1 VTLRTRIAH
10 ALLFAI
16 TLALA
21 FPFRAGELRFDLG
34 AAAGWLA
41 LAPLA
46 ALLRDLGPRAAFKWA
61 FFSSW
66 LGFTLIV
73 FWLYVVVTVHG
84 GAPAIAGVA
93 AVLVVSGV
101 FAAHA
106 GAAGALWVWLAPRA
120 GRAAALVLPAAWLVM
135 EHLRGFDFLGGFTWA
150 SLGYATHLDL
160 PMLGLASLGG
170 VHALSFVTALAGT
183 LLGLGRWPAA
193 LAVVAVAHGI
203 GFLALPSASDLAAP
217 RDPPLRVAMVQG
229 NIPQGEKWDP
239 ARAQRNFDVHLEL
252 SRAVAA
258 ERPDLILWPESALPG
273 FLEAQPEFR
282 DPLLALASEIDV
294 PLVVGGIGLSR
305 VPGERMPLLHNS
317 LFVVTPSQG
326 VVDRYDKTVLVPFG
340 EYVPLRSLLGF
351 LSAVAST
358 LADLSDISPG
368 AGARP
373 LRGLSEFEPAQTPV
387 GLICYEAVYPE
398 LVRAAVRGGAQL
410 LMNLTNDAWYSRT
423 SAPHQFLA
431 IAALR
436 SAENGLP
443 MLRAANTGV
452 SAVIDAR
459 GVVLRETPIF
469 ERLTLTA
476 EIPPG
481 RKKPTVYTRVGDW
494 PIAASWLLL
503 VGCAGFTLLRRS
515 TLAPPGRPMRPV
527 DRVEPLD

>member
-1 VTLRTRIAH
+1 MTFRTRIAH
-10 ALLFAI
+10 SLLFAA

-46 ALLRDLGPRAAFKWA
+46 ALLRDLGPRAAFKWT

-66 LGFTLIV
+66 LGFTLIL

-101 FAAHA
+101 FAVHA

-150 SLGYATHLDL
+150 SLGYSAHLDL
-160 PMLGLASLGG
+160 PMLGLASIGG
-170 VHALSFVTALAGT
+170 VHALSLATALAGT

-193 LAVVAVAHGI
+193 LAVFAVAHGI

-239 ARAQRNFDVHLEL
+239 ARAQRNFGVHLEL
-252 SRAVAA
+252 SRAVAV
-258 ERPDLILWPESALPG
+258 EKPDLILWPESALPG

-282 DPLLALASEIDV
+282 DPLLALASELDV

-305 VPGERMPLLHNS
+305 VPGERMPLRARRKS
-317 LFVVTPSQG
+317 ASASRSRSTPSPRTSPVG
-326 VVDRYDKTVLVPFG
+326 VKTS
-340 EYVPLRSLLGF
+340 RACSSL
-351 LSAVAST
+351 SMPARVSRRACASST
-358 LADLSDISPG
+358 AARTPHTTTTNATTPSTKRRRCG
-368 AGARP
+368 GRGAR
-373 LRGLSEFEPAQTPV
+373 GIVT
-387 GLICYEAVYPE
+387 
-398 LVRAAVRGGAQL
+398 
-410 LMNLTNDAWYSRT
+410 
-423 SAPHQFLA
+423 A
-431 IAALR
+431 IGQ
-436 SAENGLP
+436 S
-443 MLRAANTGV
+443 
-452 SAVIDAR
+452 
-459 GVVLRETPIF
+459 
-469 ERLTLTA
+469 
-476 EIPPG
+476 
-481 RKKPTVYTRVGDW
+481 
-494 PIAASWLLL
+494 
-503 VGCAGFTLLRRS
+503 
-515 TLAPPGRPMRPV
+515 
-527 DRVEPLD
+527 